1 MLDNQKKELNTL
13 AKILFDASTLK
24 KSLNSIPLNIK
35 TNSEG
40 GEYINANII
49 YPHFFA
55 IKEMVNSFDK
65 NVKELTFEIP
75 YFDEGNTCSKSAI
88 INAIDAGVY
97 NVAALCY
104 NKAIITTYNQMS
116 QNHGVALASI
126 AMSHAENNFDKS
138 YLFDQNSE
146 L

>member
-1 MLDNQKKELNTL
+1 MFDNQKKELNIL

-35 TNSEG
+35 TNSQDDQ
-40 GEYINANII
+40 YIKANIM

-55 IKEMVNSFDK
+55 IKQMVSSFDK
-65 NVKELTFEIP
+65 DVKELRFEIP
-75 YFDEGNTCSKSAI
+75 DFDEGNTCSESAI

-104 NKAIITTYNQMS
+104 SKAIITTYNQIH
-116 QNHGVALASI
+116 QNYGVALASL

-138 YLFDQNSE
+138 YLFDQDGE